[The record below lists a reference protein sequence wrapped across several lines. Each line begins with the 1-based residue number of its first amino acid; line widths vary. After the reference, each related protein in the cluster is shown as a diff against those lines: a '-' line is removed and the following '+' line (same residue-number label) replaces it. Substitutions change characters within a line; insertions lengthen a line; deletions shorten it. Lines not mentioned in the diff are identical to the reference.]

1 VKIAWRFRMLTFTD
15 KARERVLSFLQDED
29 GSVALRV
36 AVQPGSPLAPQYE
49 LTLVDESDR
58 QDGDAVVDGGG
69 FTVYVDESSAEK
81 LEGATVDWVESMYGG
96 GFRVENPN
104 VKPSGDAEDGEL
116 AQRVAQVIETHI
128 NPAVASHGGRVK
140 LVDVR
145 DKTVYVQLG
154 GGCQGCG
161 MATVTLKQ
169 GIERM
174 LREAFPE
181 IEDVIDV
188 TDHLSGAN
196 PYYQQTR

>member
-1 VKIAWRFRMLTFTD
+1 MLTFTD
-15 KARERVLSFLQDED
+15 KARERVLSFLEGEE

-49 LTLVDESDR
+49 LTLVDESDK
-58 QDGDAVVDGGG
+58 QDGDTVVDAEG
-69 FTVYVDESSAEK
+69 FKVYVDESSAEK
-81 LEGATVDWVESMYGG
+81 LEGASVDWVESMYGG

-104 VKPSGDAEDGEL
+104 VKPSGDAADGEL
-116 AQRVAQVIETHI
+116 AEKVSQVIETHI

-145 DKTVYVQLG
+145 DKTVYVELG

-161 MATVTLKQ
+161 MATVTLKN

-181 IEDVIDV
+181 IDDVIDV

-196 PYYQQTR
+196 PYYQ